1 MKLAVL
7 RVFTGFMVAGVTI
20 TCVNLGSYGFLFYI
34 LVLNFLGLM
43 EFYRLFRSAI
53 LLPRALPGFISSAV
67 FIFSLF
73 FVVNGIM
80 DMRILL
86 VNIPFAFSIFVME
99 LYGKAKN
106 PFLNIAITFLGIIW
120 ISVPLGLFLIIAFL
134 PVASVIYHPEI
145 IIGLFVILWAGDSGA
160 FFSGKMF
167 GKNHLFHRISPN
179 KTWEGSLGGSLSSL
193 SVAYIISLI
202 DHAHHLQEWI
212 FMALIIIIAG
222 TFGDLIKSLMK
233 RSLHVKD
240 AGTILPGHGGI
251 LDRFDTLLGSA
262 PFLFGYLILSGNG

>member
-1 MKLAVL
+1 MKYAVL

-34 LVLNFLGLM
+34 LALNLLGLM
-43 EFYRLFRSAI
+43 EFYRLFRSAT
-53 LLPRALPGFISSAV
+53 LLPRTLPGIISSII
-67 FIFSLF
+67 FIFSVF
-73 FVVNGIM
+73 VVVNGIK

-99 LYGKAKN
+99 LYRKAKN
-106 PFLNIAITFLGIIW
+106 PFLNIAITFLGVIW
-120 ISVPLGLFLIIAFL
+120 ISVPLSLFLNIAFL
-134 PVASVIYHPEI
+134 PVGSVIYHPEI

-160 FFSGKMF
+160 FFSGKTF

-202 DHAHHLQEWI
+202 DHSHRLQEWI
-212 FMALIIIIAG
+212 IMALIIIIAG
-222 TFGDLIKSLMK
+222 TFGDFIKSLMK

-240 AGTILPGHGGI
+240 SGTILPGHGGI